1 MNIYLKK
8 NSERTDE
15 LQILLKFKE
24 NITLTHQKDFE
35 IPLAKS
41 TWGNSG
47 LPSCSVEPCV
57 GLCEERLWWHLLAQK
72 SQVPLV
78 TPSWQLAE
86 RIPHSGASDCGR

>member
-57 GLCEERLWWHLLAQK
+57 GLCEERLWWHQW
-72 SQVPLV
+72 VPPGSKE
-78 TPSWQLAE
+78 PSATCHSQLAACRE
-86 RIPHSGASDCGR
+86 DSPFRCL